1 MSKFLEKL
9 KKWISEAGLTATAYL
24 ALFVV
29 FFSFGNSFLAGAMLG
44 IFVYLNWNV
53 IRKLVFQGTKEK

>member
-1 MSKFLEKL
+1 MKGFLNAIR
-9 KKWISEAGLTATAYL
+9 KWISEAGLTATAYL

-29 FFSFGNSFLAGAMLG
+29 FFSSGNSFLSGAMLG

-53 IRKLVFQGTKEK
+53 IRKLVFSGTKQE

>member
-1 MSKFLEKL
+1 MKGFLNAIR
-9 KKWISEAGLTATAYL
+9 KWISEAGLTATAYL

-29 FFSFGNSFLAGAMLG
+29 FFSSGNSFLAGAMLG

-53 IRKLVFQGTKEK
+53 IRKLVFSGTKQE

>member
-1 MSKFLEKL
+1 MKSFLNAI

-24 ALFVV
+24 ALFAV
-29 FFSFGNSFLAGAMLG
+29 FFSFGNKFLAGAMLG

-53 IRKLVFQGTKEK
+53 IRKLIFSGTKEE